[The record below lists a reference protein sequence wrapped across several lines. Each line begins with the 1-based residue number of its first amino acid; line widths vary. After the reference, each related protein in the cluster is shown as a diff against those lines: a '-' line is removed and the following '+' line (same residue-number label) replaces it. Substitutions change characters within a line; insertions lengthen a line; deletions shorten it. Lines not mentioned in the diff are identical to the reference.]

1 MPLEQAR
8 AVAAAARERRESL
21 VRDLASGDLAPSR
34 VEDDER
40 AGEVKV
46 VVIAEAVPGVGKV
59 KARRLLD
66 ALGVPATTHWADVPM
81 AQRRAVIE
89 ALTADGARPATAP

>member
-8 AVAAAARERRESL
+8 AVAAAARQRRASL
-21 VRDLASGDLAPSR
+21 VGDLASGDLAPSR
-34 VEDDER
+34 LEEDER
-40 AGEVKV
+40 VGEVKV

-59 KARRLLD
+59 RARHLLQD
-66 ALGVPATTHWADVPM
+66 LGIPATTHWADVPT
-81 AQRRAVIE
+81 AQRRALID